1 MQQKETINISYI
13 NKPSK
18 RLQLFTEIK
27 GKNDGSS
34 SEFLSGFKLRFMDG
48 SITGY
53 MTSGFKTFAT
63 YSKSLEGNAMKMDF
77 NTTMD
82 FKNARKPC

>member
-1 MQQKETINISYI
+1 MFGE
-13 NKPSK
+13 
-18 RLQLFTEIK
+18 LK

-34 SEFLSGFKLRFMDG
+34 SECLGGFRLKFMEG

-63 YSKSLEGNAMKMDF
+63 YSKSLEGNALKVDF
-77 NTTMD
+77 NT
-82 FKNARKPC
+82 